1 MAGDLFQQALNL
13 LHPALPEPLLDAAL
27 ERLHTHLSLVRQWNS
42 LVGLVSEG
50 DVAFLEERHLIDS
63 LSLIPS
69 ILRFCGPNGT
79 LLDVGSG
86 GGFPA
91 IPIKC
96 LLPGLRMVLV
106 ERSVRKAAFLHRVC
120 ATLQLFNTQIIQ
132 GSFPE
137 AVPKMDANSITARA
151 LDRPRQSLP
160 PLLKRMPL
168 QCTLLCQNNLL
179 PKAVAGLFHV
189 EQVDDAWRR
198 TGLRRGE
205 LYLITHARHR

>member
-1 MAGDLFQQALNL
+1 M
-13 LHPALPEPLLDAAL
+13 
-27 ERLHTHLSLVRQWNS
+27 RQWNS

-63 LSLIPS
+63 LSLIPYV
-69 ILRFCGPNGT
+69 LRFCGPNGT

-86 GGFPA
+86 GGFPV

-96 LLPGLRMVLV
+96 LLPGLRIVLV
-106 ERSVRKAAFLHRVC
+106 ERSVRKAGFLQRVC
-120 ATLQLFNTQIIQ
+120 AALQFSNSQIIQ

-137 AVPKMDANSITARA
+137 AVPKVDANSITARA

-168 QCTLLCQNNLL
+168 QCALLCQNNLL
-179 PKAVAGLFHV
+179 PKAVAGRFHV
-189 EQVDDAWRR
+189 EQVDDGWRR